1 MKPISL
7 SNYTRHTMFKER
19 RKLLGLWI
27 EAIEKGDK
35 EKEKEIMDLMK
46 KTQIKNNLNGRKK

>member
-1 MKPISL
+1 MNKQNL
-7 SNYTRHTMFKER
+7 ER
-19 RKLLGLWI
+19 QKLLGLWI

-46 KTQIKNNLNGRKK
+46 KTQIKNNINGRKK

>member
-1 MKPISL
+1 MKPMSL

-35 EKEKEIMDLMK
+35 EKEIEIMDLMK